1 MGLAVGANAGAA
13 SDALSDIGI
22 NGQFL
27 KELGETLPKG
37 RAALALLVREGT
49 PDRVVE
55 SLRSLSPHA
64 RLIKTSAQQAE
75 VLRLA

>member
-1 MGLAVGANAGAA
+1 MGLAVGASAGAA
-13 SDALSDIGI
+13 SGALSDIGI

-37 RAALALLVREGT
+37 TAALALLVREGT

-55 SLRSLSPHA
+55 SLRSHAPHA
-64 RLIKTSAQQAE
+64 RLVQASAQQAE
-75 VLRLA
+75 VLRRA